1 MQTEQELTTAVG
13 IASDDDNSSGR
24 LRAKKKLQEQSKKLQ
39 EQSKKLQEQSKKLQA
54 KFTSSNPG
62 LEGRELSLFT
72 LVVLGCIVF
81 LLYTIVQNIAG
92 LLRAQNDPATSLS
105 YETTLTYPSFAL
117 LVCPNFLVNQ
127 RYWAPGGKETLR
139 IVPHL
144 EIFQQRGKKRGGS
157 SSNMFTSSEGNKLL
171 GTEFPFIP
179 LNETNIQTTTL
190 VEPKPIDMAFYQKT
204 AINCLALSPNGITNS
219 IDSGNLRLSM
229 DYVNQHLDQDQIA
242 TLTVGMYC
250 MVSRDGGEF
259 VRDNTYCPADTPLL
273 ISAFSTEEDDF
284 DKQQDLVWNFKHP
297 CRNSPPNFC
306 TWWWCPFFLSFFF
319 VLLLT
324 LCVVHLLSHAS
335 SLPQA
340 LAANPAWEQ
349 QHRCRRSAKA
359 FCPWRRRRRAHRLTI
374 CFRLKVRPS
383 HTSRTNCSS
392 SIPGAEKTTR
402 PGKGSLKLQNR
413 IDCSTTLL
421 TLYSMILLLLLYYS
435 TILTL

>member
-1 MQTEQELTTAVG
+1 MPATATTAVV
-13 IASDDDNSSGR
+13 AFEQRRSCKNNPRSSR
-24 LRAKKKLQEQSKKLQ
+24 
-39 EQSKKLQEQSKKLQA
+39 
-54 KFTSSNPG
+54 SNPRSSRSNPKNCNPSSPAPTPVSRV
-62 LEGRELSLFT
+62 ENFLSSRWSS
-72 LVVLGCIVF
+72 LGASSSFCTRSS
-81 LLYTIVQNIAG
+81 TIVQNIVG

-105 YETTLTYPSFAL
+105 YEKTLTYPSFAL

-127 RYWAPGGKETLR
+127 RYFLFGKEALR

-144 EIFQQRGKKRGGS
+144 EIFKQRGEKWGGS

-179 LNETNIQTTTL
+179 LNETNIL

-306 TWWWCPFFLSFFF
+306 TLWWCPFFLSFFF

-340 LAANPAWEQ
+340 LAANPPWEQ

-421 TLYSMILLLLLYYS
+421 TLYSTTTTTLLLYYS
-435 TILTL
+435 NTLTF